1 MRASFRRVV
10 GSEIDDAYATYLEV
24 FEWLH
29 AKGVRQW
36 LRALSREA
44 FVELQ
49 RRGELFA
56 YYLDDRLAAVVML
69 AFENSSYWSEEIGVD
84 RRWWIK
90 SLAVARRCR
99 GAGVGKRVMQES
111 EALIRRAGA
120 AEAFLDCV
128 DAGFLPGYYTRL
140 GYEELGRKDIT
151 YPSGNTFPM
160 VLMRKN
166 LPNQAPEPTAAAV
179 TPAASAFGNLR
190 RDKGAPG
197 TPPSGAADI

>member
-1 MRASFRRVV
+1 MSASFRRVV
-10 GSEIDDAYATYLEV
+10 GSEIDDAYAAYLEV
-24 FEWLH
+24 FEWLC

-56 YYLDDRLAAVVML
+56 YCLEDRLVAVVTL
-69 AFENSSYWSEEIGVD
+69 AFENSLYWSGEIGVD
-84 RRWWIK
+84 RHWWIK

-111 EALIRRAGA
+111 ETLIRGAGA
-120 AEAFLDCV
+120 AEVFLDCV
-128 DAGFLPGYYTRL
+128 DAGFLPGYYMRL
-140 GYEELGRKDIT
+140 GYEELGRKGIT
-151 YPSGNTFPM
+151 YPSGNTFTM

-166 LPNQAPEPTAAAV
+166 LPNQAPEPTATSV
-179 TPAASAFGNLR
+179 ASAAAL
-190 RDKGAPG
+190 
-197 TPPSGAADI
+197 PSHQP

>member
-1 MRASFRRVV
+1 MKASFRRVV
-10 GSEIDDAYATYLEV
+10 GSEIDDAYTTYLEV
-24 FEWLH
+24 FAWLR

-56 YYLDDRLAAVVML
+56 YYLDDRLAAVVTL
-69 AFENSSYWSEEIGVD
+69 AFENSTYWSGEIGVD

-99 GAGVGKRVMQES
+99 GTEVGGRVMQES

-128 DAGFLPGYYTRL
+128 DAGFLPDYYTRL

-160 VLMRKN
+160 VLMRKS
-166 LPNQAPEPTAAAV
+166 LPNQPAPPT
-179 TPAASAFGNLR
+179 LR
-190 RDKGAPG
+190 QQKP
-197 TPPSGAADI
+197 